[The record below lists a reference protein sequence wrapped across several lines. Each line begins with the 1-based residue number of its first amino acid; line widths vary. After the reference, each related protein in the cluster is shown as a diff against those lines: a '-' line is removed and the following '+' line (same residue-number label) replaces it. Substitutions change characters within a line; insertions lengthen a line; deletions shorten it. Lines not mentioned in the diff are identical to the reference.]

1 LGRNF
6 LLIEEK
12 SMRTIIEPLAQQ
24 RRAINVGLREVR
36 EIKIREIIAA
46 DRAERRQKVLQE
58 LEALGPIAGLNREDY
73 RSAKKKM
80 FKLLRAGK

>member
-1 LGRNF
+1 
-6 LLIEEK
+6 
-12 SMRTIIEPLAQQ
+12 MRTIIEPLAQQ